1 MSISV
6 NAASGLL
13 AACVCSVGSGMG
25 DSRKV
30 TGKCGEVAPLARR
43 PEVPGEGGIVG
54 KVWNDFLPT

>member
-1 MSISV
+1 MLHLVSLQLV
-6 NAASGLL
+6 YAVWGAGW
-13 AACVCSVGSGMG
+13 

-43 PEVPGEGGIVG
+43 PEGPGEGGIVG